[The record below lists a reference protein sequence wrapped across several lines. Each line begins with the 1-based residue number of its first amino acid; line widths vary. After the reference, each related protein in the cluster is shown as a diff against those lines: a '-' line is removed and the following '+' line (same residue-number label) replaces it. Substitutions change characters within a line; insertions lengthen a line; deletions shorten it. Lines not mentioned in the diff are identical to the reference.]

1 MTTKRISLEGV
12 EARNDLIKFGVEEA
26 LVSSEGTLVLGEKSD
41 SLFKASESLGTSV
54 ISHRREAMKAPK
66 MIATKL
72 KDNEL
77 ISHELEARRCTS
89 HPHSMTTPRK
99 LSSNYHNKARS
110 THISLRLRV

>member
-66 MIATKL
+66 MIATVPKGL
-72 KDNEL
+72 VELNATFGYSLNEIFVL
-77 ISHELEARRCTS
+77 LHN
-89 HPHSMTTPRK
+89 PRK
-99 LSSNYHNKARS
+99 PRTLDA
-110 THISLRLRV
+110 

>member
-66 MIATKL
+66 MIATVPKAL
-72 KDNEL
+72 RSPGDPFEL
-77 ISHELEARRCTS
+77 FIICWALGAIRILIE
-89 HPHSMTTPRK
+89 TTNMQ
-99 LSSNYHNKARS
+99 L
-110 THISLRLRV
+110 

>member
-66 MIATKL
+66 MIATVPKGKNIL
-72 KDNEL
+72 LLNLRPGDYLQKCRRKKDLLNIIL
-77 ISHELEARRCTS
+77 CLF
-89 HPHSMTTPRK
+89 HSF
-99 LSSNYHNKARS
+99 
-110 THISLRLRV
+110 

>member
-77 ISHELEARRCTS
+77 ISHELEARRLPLEMQKENDLLNIILCFF
-89 HPHSMTTPRK
+89 HSF
-99 LSSNYHNKARS
+99 
-110 THISLRLRV
+110 